1 MTFKTKR
8 RQDIAWWCVT
18 IIITAGAALVY
29 YLLGGV
35 HQNLGYVFALFVLKK
50 TLDRFSDDIL
60 DAKIEWGNASLPRR
74 RTASLPRL
82 VKVAGSKTE
91 YRWTEPNAKQCGH
104 EETDEL

>member
-60 DAKIEWGNASLPRR
+60 DAKIEWGNASLP
-74 RTASLPRL
+74 